1 MTDNYLFDVDGTLTE
16 PRKKMSGDFTFFFVN
31 WMRGKKIFL
40 VAGSDLEKVHSQ
52 IPSSVIRRTK
62 GIFCCMGNQLWIN
75 ETLVYNNE
83 WKPPVGL
90 LDFLLELR
98 KSSDYPNKKSR
109 WIESRQGMINF
120 STAGRDS
127 SVEERKAYFKW
138 DKEKS
143 ERLRLASVIN
153 KKFPNLEACLGGE
166 ISLDIQPR
174 GFNKSLASKW
184 VRENEEGRIF
194 FIGDKTEKGGNDF
207 AIAQDIKINGDGEF
221 YKTLSPVNTKLIL
234 DKLDF

>member
-1 MTDNYLFDVDGTLTE
+1 
-16 PRKKMSGDFTFFFVN
+16 
-31 WMRGKKIFL
+31 
-40 VAGSDLEKVHSQ
+40 
-52 IPSSVIRRTK
+52 
-62 GIFCCMGNQLWIN
+62 
-75 ETLVYNNE
+75 
-83 WKPPVGL
+83 
-90 LDFLLELR
+90 
-98 KSSDYPNKKSR
+98 
-109 WIESRQGMINF
+109 MINF

-127 SVEERKAYFKW
+127 NAEERKAYFKW